1 MWFNDLPTICVQI
14 QNRAEFDMLGLIINK
29 KLLENLAVAYI

>member
-14 QNRAEFDMLGLIINK
+14 HNRAEFDMLGLIINK
-29 KLLENLAVAYI
+29 KLLENLTLACI